1 MVAVVEPEVPVVSIV
16 IGMNYFAHGY
26 RHLDRPWFLAG
37 TAIPDWLNV
46 VDRRIRVRART
57 VASFLDGSHRGNS
70 VEFQELAAGVTQHH
84 HDDGWFHRTRAFAEL
99 SLQFAVLL
107 RDSLPVDDGLRPGFL
122 GHILVE
128 LLLDDILAAEKPEL
142 LADYYDALA
151 GVDPVAVERFVSAAT
166 GKPAAGLAKLIPRF
180 IEVRFL
186 YDYADNAKLLFRLNQ
201 VMRRVGLAQ
210 IPAQFA
216 DLLPQMR
223 TAVRERK
230 DQLLTPCQPTT
241 EQA

>member
-1 MVAVVEPEVPVVSIV
+1 
-16 IGMNYFAHGY
+16 MNYFAHGY
-26 RHLDRPWFLAG
+26 RHLDRPRFLAG

-46 VDRRIRVRART
+46 VDRRIRVRARN
-57 VASFLDGSHRGNS
+57 VASFLDGPDRESS

-84 HDDGWFHRTRAFAEL
+84 HDDDWFHRTRAFAEL
-99 SLQFAVLL
+99 SLRFAVLL
-107 RDSLPVDDGLRPGFL
+107 RDGLPVDDGLRPGFL

-128 LLLDDILAAEKPEL
+128 LLLDDILAAEKPDMLSEYYRA
-142 LADYYDALA
+142 LAD
-151 GVDPVAVERFVSAAT
+151 VDPVEVARFVSSAT
-166 GKPAAGLAKLIPRF
+166 GKPAEGLARLIPRF

-210 IPAQFA
+210 IPDQFV

-223 TAVRERK
+223 TAVRESK
-230 DQLLTPCQPTT
+230 DQLLTPSQSPP